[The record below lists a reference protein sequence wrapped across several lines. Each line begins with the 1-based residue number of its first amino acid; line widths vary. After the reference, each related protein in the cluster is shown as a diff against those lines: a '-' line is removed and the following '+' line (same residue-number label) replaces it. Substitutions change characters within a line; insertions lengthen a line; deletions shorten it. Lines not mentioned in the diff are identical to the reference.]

1 MKTLTLEEWDAIL
14 EDEAELQKAKEFG
27 YALYPKTRYGP
38 SSKSRKAMTIC
49 ECLSAEARAVTL

>member
-38 SSKSRKAMTIC
+38 
-49 ECLSAEARAVTL
+49 LVQVAESDDDLRALLRG